1 MATET
6 TFVSTLA
13 ADGNT
18 YMEEKKIKH
27 TQRLNKKAHQ
37 INLSQRDELL
47 LMRYCAANK
56 ISPTLALKK
65 IIHSYL
71 SEALA
76 PLPEEAANQLDL
88 FSPKQ
93 MNIFDHNA

>member
-1 MATET
+1 
-6 TFVSTLA
+6 
-13 ADGNT
+13 
-18 YMEEKKIKH
+18 MEEKKTKR
-27 TQRLNKKAHQ
+27 TKKTDKRNYQ

-56 ISPTLALKK
+56 ISPSLAIKK

>member
-1 MATET
+1 
-6 TFVSTLA
+6 
-13 ADGNT
+13 
-18 YMEEKKIKH
+18 MEEKKTKR
-27 TQRLNKKAHQ
+27 TKKTDKRHYQ

-56 ISPTLALKK
+56 ISPNLAIKK

-71 SEALA
+71 SEVLA